1 MDLKLGDL
9 DHDLLF
15 VDNDLVVTTERS
27 ESLAQR
33 LKVKLLTFRGEWFL
47 DDRVGIPYF
56 QSIFG
61 KNRSKESVDAIFK
74 QAIISEPEVE
84 SLIEYQSTLDS
95 TYRVFSLSFK
105 IKSVDEDEPSLIEF
119 EIGGS

>member
-1 MDLKLGDL
+1 MDLKLDRI

-15 VDNDLVVTTERS
+15 VDNDLVVTTVRS

-33 LKVKLLTFRGEWFL
+33 LRVKLLTFRGEWFL
-47 DDRVGIPYF
+47 DETVGVPYF

-74 QAIISEPEVE
+74 QAIINEPEVKA
-84 SLIEYQSTLDS
+84 LLDYQSTLDS
-95 TYRVFSLSFK
+95 QYRVFSLSFR
-105 IKSVDEDEPSLIEF
+105 IRSVDEDEPTLIEF